1 VVQSRIGGKKDVV
14 LLEENLDPSQL
25 QEEDDEDVRLL
36 EITTLFVAGAFQ
48 LPTHTL
54 VLGLYTGQ

>member
-1 VVQSRIGGKKDVV
+1 MGGKKDVV

-25 QEEDDEDVRLL
+25 QEEDDEDVRLS
-36 EITTLFVAGAFQ
+36 EITTLFVAGTFQ

-54 VLGLYTGQ
+54 VLGFYTGQ